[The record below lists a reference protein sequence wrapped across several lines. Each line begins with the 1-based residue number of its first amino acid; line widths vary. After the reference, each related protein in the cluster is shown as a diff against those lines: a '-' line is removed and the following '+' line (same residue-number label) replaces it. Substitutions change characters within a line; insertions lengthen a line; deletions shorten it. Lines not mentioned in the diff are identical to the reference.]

1 MEIRK
6 IINLMTPSPEYLL
19 KLPMVNSSSAIIRL
33 TKNTQFSMELDDT
46 TDVSNM
52 ALLLLNVQYVQE
64 ESIE

>member
-1 MEIRK
+1 
-6 IINLMTPSPEYLL
+6 MTPSPEHLL